1 MGQTDLNG
9 MVNEVKNNKVWQL
22 LLLIIMCIIAYWIV
36 SKYIPSKNNFNNI
49 QYNVLLGTMNGQCK
63 GDIPKIDEAIIR
75 NMIDLPNRNPKFL
88 TSSMVIPEIRPSD
101 EERRKT
107 RMEVLNMFYNSFDDD
122 TTTYNNRPKG
132 LYVIP

>member
-1 MGQTDLNG
+1 MILSPKTDING

-49 QYNVLLGTMNGQCK
+49 QYNVLLGKTNGQCK

-88 TSSMVIPEIRPSD
+88 TSKLRVKLIENTLDKSAIALLD
-101 EERRKT
+101 
-107 RMEVLNMFYNSFDDD
+107 
-122 TTTYNNRPKG
+122 
-132 LYVIP
+132 YVSKLDHV